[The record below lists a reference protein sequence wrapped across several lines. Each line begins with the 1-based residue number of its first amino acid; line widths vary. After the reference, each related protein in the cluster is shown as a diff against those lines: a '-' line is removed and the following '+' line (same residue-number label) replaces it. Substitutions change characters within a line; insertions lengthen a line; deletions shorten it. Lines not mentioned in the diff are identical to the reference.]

1 MLQPP
6 IQCCSPQHLRLQRAA
21 SGFTR
26 LMIEKPFGRDS
37 PTFNVLNA
45 LTSNHFKESQ
55 LFRLDHY
62 LGKEVLLN
70 TAPSPP
76 RPRPRPRLD
85 RPSTASPAPTPT
97 NSSDTNYTT
106 EAPPT
111 RQHRP
116 AYRSSSNI
124 ASTFFYNLLIY

>member
-76 RPRPRPRLD
+76 GPGPGPGPIVQAQPPLLQL
-85 RPSTASPAPTPT
+85 PLTQAVPTIQSKPLHPASTAPPRGHPQTSPLL
-97 NSSDTNYTT
+97 SSTT
-106 EAPPT
+106 
-111 RQHRP
+111 
-116 AYRSSSNI
+116 Y
-124 ASTFFYNLLIY
+124 

>member
-62 LGKEVLLN
+62 LGKEVTLN
-70 TAPSPP
+70 TASLLT
-76 RPRPRPRLD
+76 LD
-85 RPSTASPAPTPT
+85 PTLTLPGQGGH
-97 NSSDTNYTT
+97 
-106 EAPPT
+106 P
-111 RQHRP
+111 
-116 AYRSSSNI
+116 
-124 ASTFFYNLLIY
+124 